1 MRPDALV
8 LKVGWRALACVLLV
22 VAPLAMTTPP
32 VGAPVPREGLAAR
45 IQAWE
50 ALTPLARRQAREQMQ
65 SWMRLPPLEQA
76 ALRASA
82 AHFAQLPPEQQAAL
96 RVKFAG
102 LSSQQQQGW
111 RLGPSL
117 GAYYPRLHPLIA
129 YVPPAE
135 REPLLQTLHA
145 MSPQELELL
154 GRLAFSTPP
163 AERDA
168 LRRALMRQPGGERL
182 QWLMTQLER

>member
-1 MRPDALV
+1 MRPDAFRT
-8 LKVGWRALACVLLV
+8 GWRALACVLL
-22 VAPLAMTTPP
+22 AAGPLAVAAPP
-32 VGAPVPREGLAAR
+32 AVAPVPREGLAAR

-50 ALTPLARRQAREQMQ
+50 ALTPHARRQVREQMQ

-102 LSSQQQQGW
+102 LSSLQQQGW

-135 REPLLQTLHA
+135 REPLLRTLHA
-145 MSPQELELL
+145 MSPQELALL

-168 LRRALMRQPGGERL
+168 LRKALLHQPGDERL